1 MKNSNVKKLRKRIR
15 RTVDATKV
23 TIEKVDLSRFF
34 TPKVPKRP
42 KMAAMTKKEI
52 LLSFEVRDMFRNL
65 SVSAILDDKR
75 EASVMRHETF
85 ALNKVKL
92 VDTITPVEKT
102 IVVPTAYEIVHD
114 AVLGTFRKGKNF
126 VKHTV
131 QTIDVI
137 PTMDWNH
144 FSYPPIN
151 NIES

>member
-34 TPKVPKRP
+34 TPKVPKRS

-85 ALNKVKL
+85 SLNKVKV

-102 IVVPTAYEIVHD
+102 VVVPTAYDIVHD
-114 AVLGTFRKGKNF
+114 AVLGTYRKGKNF

-131 QTIDVI
+131 QTVDVI
-137 PTMDWNH
+137 PTLDWNH
-144 FSYPPIN
+144 FSFPTIAD
-151 NIES
+151 

>member
-34 TPKVPKRP
+34 TPKVPKRS

-85 ALNKVKL
+85 SLNKVKL

-102 IVVPTAYEIVHD
+102 VVVPTAYDIVHD
-114 AVLGTFRKGKNF
+114 AVLGTYRKGKNF

-131 QTIDVI
+131 QTVDVI
-137 PTMDWNH
+137 PTLDWNH
-144 FSYPPIN
+144 FSFPAIPD
-151 NIES
+151 

>member
-34 TPKVPKRP
+34 TPKVPKRS

-85 ALNKVKL
+85 SLNKVKV

-102 IVVPTAYEIVHD
+102 VVVPTAYDIVHD
-114 AVLGTFRKGKNF
+114 AVLGTYRKGKNF

-131 QTIDVI
+131 QTVDVI
-137 PTMDWNH
+137 PTLDWNH
-144 FSYPPIN
+144 FSFPAIPD
-151 NIES
+151 

>member
-34 TPKVPKRP
+34 TPKVPKRS

-65 SVSAILDDKR
+65 SVSTILDDKR

-85 ALNKVKL
+85 SLNKVKV

-102 IVVPTAYEIVHD
+102 VVVPTAYDIVHD
-114 AVLGTFRKGKNF
+114 AVLGTYRKGKNF

-131 QTIDVI
+131 QTVDVI
-137 PTMDWNH
+137 PTLDWNH
-144 FSYPPIN
+144 FSFPTIAD
-151 NIES
+151 

>member
-34 TPKVPKRP
+34 TPKVPKRS

-52 LLSFEVRDMFRNL
+52 LLSFEIRDMFRNL

-85 ALNKVKL
+85 SLNKVKV

-102 IVVPTAYEIVHD
+102 VVVPTAYDIVHD
-114 AVLGTFRKGKNF
+114 AVLGTYRKGKNF

-131 QTIDVI
+131 QTVDVI
-137 PTMDWNH
+137 PTLDWNH
-144 FSYPPIN
+144 FSFPAIPD
-151 NIES
+151 

>member
-15 RTVDATKV
+15 KTVDATKV

-34 TPKVPKRP
+34 TPKVPKRS

-85 ALNKVKL
+85 SLNKVKV

-102 IVVPTAYEIVHD
+102 VVVPTAYDIVHD
-114 AVLGTFRKGKNF
+114 AVLGTYRKGKNF

-131 QTIDVI
+131 QTVDVI
-137 PTMDWNH
+137 PTLDWNH
-144 FSYPPIN
+144 FSFPAIPD
-151 NIES
+151 